1 MEDLDVHFVKS
12 NYLLGAKTYRGKA
25 VVHLYNITNLSKVI
39 IEREYELP
47 PHWAQANLSFAPNA
61 SLAGDAP
68 SPARALFYADANA
81 RVLLLSAQQPGDAN
95 GHKQWLIINESYFR
109 PTSRPD
115 RQFVPWAE
123 WSNYCLMKNLPAFPV
138 VRNVQVIGNRVL
150 YLESNLTPAGRD
162 CKLGLIEFPAYPDR
176 HIPPKG
182 SWFHFGSRSVL
193 IPTEYSKDISSRTTQ
208 GVDIDNIA
216 ATEDN
221 IVLFSVSDKPFHST
235 HPTTDLFLSIV
246 SPGPAARRE
255 ECPSDDV
262 WRTFPI
268 ISRRQSNGPTF

>member
-12 NYLLGAKTYRGKA
+12 NYLLGAKIYRGKA
-25 VVHLYNITNLSKVI
+25 VVHLYNISNLSKVI

-61 SLAGDAP
+61 SLTGDAP
-68 SPARALFYADANA
+68 SPARALFYADANV
-81 RVLLLSAQQPGDAN
+81 RILLLSAQVN

-123 WSNYCLMKNLPAFPV
+123 WNNYCLMKNLPAFPV

-150 YLESNLTPAGRD
+150 YLESNVTPAGRD
-162 CKLGLIEFPAYPDR
+162 CRLGLIEFPAYPER
-176 HIPPKG
+176 HSPPKG
-182 SWFHFGSRSVL
+182 PWFHFGSRSVL
-193 IPTEYSKDISSRTTQ
+193 FPTESFKDISSRSQ
-208 GVDIDNIA
+208 GVELDSIA

-221 IVLFSVSDKPFHST
+221 IVLFSVSTKSAYST
-235 HPTTDLFLSIV
+235 HLRTDLS
-246 SPGPAARRE
+246 
-255 ECPSDDV
+255 
-262 WRTFPI
+262 
-268 ISRRQSNGPTF
+268 